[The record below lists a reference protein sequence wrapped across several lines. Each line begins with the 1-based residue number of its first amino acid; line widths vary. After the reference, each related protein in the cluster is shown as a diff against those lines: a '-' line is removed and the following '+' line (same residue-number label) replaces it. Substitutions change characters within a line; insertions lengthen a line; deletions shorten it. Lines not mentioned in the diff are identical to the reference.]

1 MRLPRDVSGEDLQ
14 QRLVRFGYQVVRQ
27 TGSHMRLVSRYMG
40 REHRV
45 TIPRHQELR
54 LGTLS
59 QILREIADYLE
70 MDRGKLLRELFGER

>member
-1 MRLPRDVSGEDLQ
+1 
-14 QRLVRFGYQVVRQ
+14 
-27 TGSHMRLVSRYMG
+27 MRLVSRHRG

-54 LGTLS
+54 RGTLS

-70 MDRGKLLRELFGER
+70 MDRGRLLRELFGER